1 MPAKKWRLWLRF
13 TIAAA
18 ILLPVAAAG
27 EPIRSLNLMPVPEQ
41 VALNP
46 GRLRIGSGFTARLS
60 GHQDPLLVMAMDRL
74 RGRLQA
80 KTGIP
85 FDTIP
90 EDPGSKQ
97 AVMQIHCSGP
107 GEPVQSPAADESYR
121 LAVTDQGARLEAPSP
136 IGILRGIETF
146 LQLIDLDGQS
156 FFVPCVEVTDRP
168 RFRWRGL
175 HIDVSRHWQPPEIIR
190 RNLDAMA
197 AVKMNVFH
205 WHLSDDQ
212 GFRVESRKHPKL
224 HQMGSDGKYY
234 TQSEVRAIVE
244 YARQR
249 GIRVIP
255 EFDMP
260 GHSSSWLVG
269 YPELASAPG
278 PYRIERSWGAFE
290 ACLDPTREATY
301 VFLDAFVGE
310 MAGLFPDESFHIGGD
325 EVDPKQW
332 NANPKIR
339 AFIKKNGF
347 KDSRGLQA
355 YFSRRMQKI
364 LAKHGKVMIGWD
376 EILHPDLP
384 KSTLVQLWRRQPSPA
399 ELAGKGYAGI
409 LSRGYYLDAME
420 PASFH
425 YGIDPMGQEADA
437 LNSDERSR
445 ILGGEACMWAEFVD
459 AQNIE
464 SRIWPRA
471 AAIAERLWSPPGVA
485 DVEDMYRRLNS
496 LSRELERL
504 GLRHRTNYAAMIR
517 RMAANGDA
525 ALLKK
530 LADLVIPTR
539 LGIRQRSQ
547 SYTSFTPLNRMV
559 DAVPPESETARRFD
573 QSVKLLLS
581 NPSNAGVIRQVREAL
596 TGWIED
602 EKQARPIMEQSYL
615 LTEIRPISETI
626 SELCLKG
633 LQALD
638 YLESRQSAPEA
649 WRKETSA
656 LLDRAGKPQA
666 EMLPAITASI
676 KRLVEAVD

>member
-1 MPAKKWRLWLRF
+1 
-13 TIAAA
+13 
-18 ILLPVAAAG
+18 
-27 EPIRSLNLMPVPEQ
+27 
-41 VALNP
+41 
-46 GRLRIGSGFTARLS
+46 
-60 GHQDPLLVMAMDRL
+60 
-74 RGRLQA
+74 
-80 KTGIP
+80 
-85 FDTIP
+85 
-90 EDPGSKQ
+90 
-97 AVMQIHCSGP
+97 
-107 GEPVQSPAADESYR
+107 
-121 LAVTDQGARLEAPSP
+121 
-136 IGILRGIETF
+136 
-146 LQLIDLDGQS
+146 
-156 FFVPCVEVTDRP
+156 
-168 RFRWRGL
+168 
-175 HIDVSRHWQPPEIIR
+175 
-190 RNLDAMA
+190 
-197 AVKMNVFH
+197 
-205 WHLSDDQ
+205 
-212 GFRVESRKHPKL
+212 
-224 HQMGSDGKYY
+224 
-234 TQSEVRAIVE
+234 
-244 YARQR
+244 
-249 GIRVIP
+249 
-255 EFDMP
+255 
-260 GHSSSWLVG
+260 
-269 YPELASAPG
+269 
-278 PYRIERSWGAFE
+278 
-290 ACLDPTREATY
+290 
-301 VFLDAFVGE
+301 
-310 MAGLFPDESFHIGGD
+310 
-325 EVDPKQW
+325 
-332 NANPKIR
+332 
-339 AFIKKNGF
+339 
-347 KDSRGLQA
+347 
-355 YFSRRMQKI
+355 
-364 LAKHGKVMIGWD
+364 MIGWD

-425 YGIDPMGQEADA
+425 YGIDPLGKEADA

-496 LSRELERL
+496 LSRELELL